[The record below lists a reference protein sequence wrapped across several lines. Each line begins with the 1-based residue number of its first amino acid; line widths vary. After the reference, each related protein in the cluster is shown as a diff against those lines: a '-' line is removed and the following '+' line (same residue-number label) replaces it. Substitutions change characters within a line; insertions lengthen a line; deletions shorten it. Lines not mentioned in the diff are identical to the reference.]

1 MASRG
6 FEFAYMLDGSKG
18 TPVSRDFILSTA
30 AAHLRGDLMKVA
42 SDGDITAV
50 TGTTTEV
57 TCIMAEAVALA
68 DITAGTTKAKA
79 YIITR
84 EQVWRCSTNGTSM
97 AAKVGYDKK
106 VDTTDKN
113 TIDAADIT
121 NGGMILVSKSRLD
134 EDGKIFAYVVFSNTT
149 FGGND

>member
-1 MASRG
+1 
-6 FEFAYMLDGSKG
+6 
-18 TPVSRDFILSTA
+18 
-30 AAHLRGDLMKVA
+30 
-42 SDGDITAV
+42 
-50 TGTTTEV
+50 
-57 TCIMAEAVALA
+57 
-68 DITAGTTKAKA
+68 
-79 YIITR
+79 
-84 EQVWRCSTNGTSM
+84 M